1 MSKHHLSNKRSKAY
15 ALLLLNTVLWGLS
28 PPIIKVALNFVTTNQ
43 FLLGRYLI
51 ASLIFLPLYFIFQNK
66 DIKKLRHQNWP
77 LLIFLALLGTP
88 LTLIPLYEGLKLT
101 SSIEASILT
110 ATGPLLVILG
120 GRIFLKEK
128 ISRNEEIGLI
138 IAIFGTLLLAFEP
151 ILNNGAGVK
160 FSLIGNLL
168 ILGSNL
174 IWTAFL
180 LLVKKLKT
188 DASQISLVSYLVSI
202 PVFAFLVFFTPASVV
217 ARTNIGAP
225 LALMGIVY
233 MAIFG
238 SVIAFWA
245 YTKGQEYIEAGE
257 AAIFTYLQPLITFP
271 LAYFWLHETISG
283 AALLACLLI
292 ATGVYFSEY
301 HGKSKG
307 QTS

>member
-1 MSKHHLSNKRSKAY
+1 MSKHHLSNNRSKAY
-15 ALLLLNTVLWGLS
+15 ALLLINTILWGLS

-43 FLLGRYLI
+43 FLLGRYLL

-66 DIKKLRHQNWP
+66 GIKQLRQGNWP

-88 LTLIPLYEGLKLT
+88 LTLIPLYEGLRLT

-128 ISRNEEIGLI
+128 ISRNEEVGLI

-151 ILNNGAGVK
+151 IFNNGSGIK

-202 PVFAFLVFFTPASVV
+202 PVFALLVFFTPVSVV
-217 ARTNIGAP
+217 ARTNIAAP

-245 YTKGQEYIEAGE
+245 YTKGQEYIKAGE

-271 LAYFWLHETISG
+271 LAYFWLGETLSG
-283 AALLACLLI
+283 SSLLACLLI

-301 HGKSKG
+301 HGKSK
-307 QTS
+307 SAII